1 MLTLTGLVLLG
12 ASAGGIGWFSPLS
25 WDELFGVQAFG
36 LLRVVSPT
44 QVLPP
49 LPLPPLQIAIPFETL
64 LRGLCIPVD
73 TNLVILRSACSW
85 SIVMSILLTD
95 FDPVAILKSCTAL
108 TSAKRGL
115 SVPPT
120 FAHTIYLRKT

>member
-1 MLTLTGLVLLG
+1 MLTLTGLVLLA

-25 WDELFGVQAFG
+25 WDDLFGVQAFG
-36 LLRVVSPT
+36 LLRVSCLSYPST
-44 QVLPP
+44 STAAPSATSMSF
-49 LPLPPLQIAIPFETL
+49 QIAIPFETL

-73 TNLVILRSACSW
+73 TNLIILRSACSW

-115 SVPPT
+115 
-120 FAHTIYLRKT
+120 RKT